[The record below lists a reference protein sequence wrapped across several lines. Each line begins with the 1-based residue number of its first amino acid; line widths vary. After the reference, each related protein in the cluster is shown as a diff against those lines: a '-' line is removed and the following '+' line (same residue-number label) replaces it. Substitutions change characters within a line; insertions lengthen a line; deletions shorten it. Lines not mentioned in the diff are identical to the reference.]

1 MSVAPGG
8 GGEGQPERQPDL
20 VLRGGQVYTVDA
32 ARSWAQAVAVR
43 GGIIVAAGTDA
54 EITAL
59 AGPRT
64 EVIDLRGRMLLP
76 GFTDA
81 HVHASAGGLERLRC
95 DLSEAHGLAD
105 YLAIVRDYARRSPD
119 AEWITGGGWAID
131 VFPGGVPSR
140 HDLDL
145 VAPDRP
151 VFLSNRDHHA
161 AWVNSRALELAGVGA
176 STPDPPDGRI
186 ERDPDGAPAG
196 TLQEG
201 AMGLVERVVP
211 RPGLADQ
218 VAGIAAGQ
226 RYLHSLGITSWQEAI
241 VGDYAVIPDCYRRL
255 PGGRPRRAAHRQRRR
270 RAVVAARRRDRPARR
285 PGRAA
290 QPGQARPGRF
300 RATSVKIMQDG
311 VCENFT
317 ASMLTPY
324 LDPGGHGDGG
334 SGTSFFDAAEL
345 MAAVAAIDAR
355 GFQVHFHAI
364 GDRAVREAL
373 DAVAAAR
380 RANGP
385 GNGRHHIS
393 HIQVVH
399 PDDLP
404 RFRALSVLANCQPL
418 WACNEPQMTDLT
430 LPYLGPVRAG
440 WQYPFGSLLRSGA
453 QLCFGSDWPVS
464 SPNPLWE
471 LHTAVNRTV
480 PPGYPYADP
489 GQGEVFLPDE
499 RIGLADAIAAFTI
512 GSAYVNHAEQV
523 GRLDRAGQAGRP
535 GGAGPRPVR
544 PAARRDRACAG
555 RPDARGR
562 KGCLRPAQRPVN
574 RAGQRLALLHLLRGR
589 RCRVSGR
596 LVPTRRR
603 HPLSA
608 VSSALSW
615 AASARPVVRLALRPQ
630 FRGDAGPVATSSRAM
645 SASRQPRCGA
655 TSSATAGA
663 APIPRSRAS
672 MDSRVRRVSTSSRW
686 RAPSWV
692 TA

>member
-1 MSVAPGG
+1 MSADPRRSSPGG
-8 GGEGQPERQPDL
+8 QRRQPDL

-43 GGIIVAAGTDA
+43 DGTIVAAGTDA
-54 EITAL
+54 DITAL

-64 EVIDLRGRMLLP
+64 DVIDLDGRMLLP

-95 DLSEAHGLAD
+95 DLSDAHGLAD
-105 YLAIVRDYARRSPD
+105 YLAIVRGYAERHPEV
-119 AEWITGGGWAID
+119 EWITGGGWAMD
-131 VFPGGVPSR
+131 VFPGGVASR
-140 HDLDL
+140 HDLDA
-145 VAPDRP
+145 VVPDRP

-176 STPDPPDGRI
+176 STPDPTDGRI
-186 ERDPDGAPAG
+186 ERDRDGAPAG

-211 RPGLADQ
+211 RPGLAEQ
-218 VAGIAAGQ
+218 VAGITEGQ

-241 VGDYAVIPDCYRRL
+241 VGDYAVIPDCFDAYLEADRAGLLTGSVVGALWWQRGAGTGQLDGLAERRSL
-255 PGGRPRRAAHRQRRR
+255 SEGRSLTEGRSLSEGR
-270 RAVVAARRRDRPARR
+270 
-285 PGRAA
+285 GRAE
-290 QPGQARPGRF
+290 PGGRF

-324 LDPGGHGDGG
+324 LDPHGHGGG
-334 SGTSFFDAAEL
+334 GAGTSFFDAAEL
-345 MAAVAAIDAR
+345 MAAVTAIDAR

-373 DAVAAAR
+373 DAVEAAR

-385 GNGRHHIS
+385 GHGRHHIS

-404 RFRALSVLANCQPL
+404 RFRGLSVLANCQPL

-480 PPGYPYADP
+480 PPGYPYAAP
-489 GQGEVFLPDE
+489 GEGDVFLPDE
-499 RIGLADAIAAFTI
+499 RIGLADALAAFTI
-512 GSAYVNHAEQV
+512 GSAYVNHAESVAGSIEPGKQADLV
-523 GRLDRAGQAGRP
+523 VLDRDLFAQPPSEIALAQVDLTFAGGKL
-535 GGAGPRPVR
+535 VY
-544 PAARRDRACAG
+544 DR
-555 RPDARGR
+555 
-562 KGCLRPAQRPVN
+562 L
-574 RAGQRLALLHLLRGR
+574 
-589 RCRVSGR
+589 SGR
-596 LVPTRRR
+596 
-603 HPLSA
+603 
-608 VSSALSW
+608 
-615 AASARPVVRLALRPQ
+615 
-630 FRGDAGPVATSSRAM
+630 
-645 SASRQPRCGA
+645 
-655 TSSATAGA
+655 
-663 APIPRSRAS
+663 
-672 MDSRVRRVSTSSRW
+672 
-686 RAPSWV
+686 
-692 TA
+692 